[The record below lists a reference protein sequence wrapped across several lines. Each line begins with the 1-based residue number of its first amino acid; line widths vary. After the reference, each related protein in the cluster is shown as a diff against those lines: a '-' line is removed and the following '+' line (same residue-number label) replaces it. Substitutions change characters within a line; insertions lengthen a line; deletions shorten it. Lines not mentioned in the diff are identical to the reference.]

1 MVQLQIQS
9 GNRTGTTFQSARF
22 PIRAGRSQDSDLAL
36 DDAGVWPRHFQIDW
50 RQDGLIVEVEPDAL
64 LSVNGTPVRRALLR
78 NGDVLTLGAVKI
90 RFGLSPVRLSSLAA
104 REWLTWIA
112 LGALC
117 LGQVAL
123 VYALLP

>member
-9 GNRTGTTFQSARF
+9 GNRTGAMFQTARF
-22 PIRAGRSQDSDLAL
+22 PIRAGRSPECDLAL

-50 RQDGLIVEVEPDAL
+50 QREGLILEVEPDAL
-64 LSVNGTPVRRALLR
+64 LSLNDSPVRRAVLR
-78 NGDVLTLGAVKI
+78 NGDVLTLGAVRI
-90 RFGLSPVRLSSLAA
+90 RFSFSPVRPSSLAA
-104 REWLTWIA
+104 REGLTWIA

-123 VYALLP
+123 IYALLP